1 MWADNNETMNASD
14 FKSCGARMKSKRT
27 LRSAA
32 WFGPTDKDGFIHRSW
47 MRGYPEDVFDGRP
60 VIGICNTWSELTPC
74 NAHFRELADRVKR
87 GVWEAGGFP
96 LEFPVTSLGETNTR
110 PTAMLFRN
118 LVSMDVEESIRSNPI
133 DGVVLL
139 CGCDKTTPSL
149 IMGAASCDVPTVV
162 LSGGPMLN
170 GKFRGKDIGSG
181 TAVWRYDEEVRSGEM
196 SLVQFH
202 EAETCMSRSAG
213 HCMTMGTASTMA
225 CMVEALGLGLPQNAA
240 IPASDSR
247 RLTMAHM
254 IGRRIVE
261 MVHEDLRIS
270 KILTRDAFENAV
282 RVNGAVGGSTNAVLH
297 SLAMAGRTEVEFSLE
312 DWDELGR
319 QVPTVLDL
327 MPSGR
332 FLMEDFYYAGGLP
345 VVLRLLGENGLLHKD
360 ALTVNGKSIWENSKE
375 ATNWNPEVIRP
386 VDNPLAKNGGIVVL
400 RGNLAP
406 DGAVLKP
413 SAASPHLLKHRGP
426 AVVFSSIEHYYERIA
441 DPNLEV
447 DENSVLVM
455 QNCGPCGYPGMPEV
469 GNMGL
474 PAKVLKA
481 GFKDMVR
488 ISDARM
494 SGTAYG
500 TVVLHVAPEA
510 AVGGPLAL
518 VKDGDMIELDVE
530 NRRLHLDVCDE
541 ELATR
546 RAAWRKPVPAMKG
559 GYQQLYVEHVTQA
572 DKGVDFDFLKGCR
585 GSAVPRESH

>member
-1 MWADNNETMNASD
+1 
-14 FKSCGARMKSKRT
+14 
-27 LRSAA
+27 
-32 WFGPTDKDGFIHRSW
+32 

-74 NAHFRELADRVKR
+74 NSHFRDLAERVKR

-118 LVSMDVEESIRSNPI
+118 LVSMDVEETIRANPL

-149 IMGAASCDVPTVV
+149 MMGAASVDLPTIV

-181 TAVWRYDEEVRSGEM
+181 TDTWRFSEEVRSCEM
-196 SLVQFH
+196 SLVEFR

-225 CMVEALGLGLPQNAA
+225 CMVEALGMGLPQNAA
-240 IPASDSR
+240 IPAPDSR
-247 RLTMAHM
+247 RATMAHLV
-254 IGRRIVE
+254 GRRIVE
-261 MVHEDLRIS
+261 MVREDLRIS
-270 KILTRDAFENAV
+270 KILTREAFENAV
-282 RVNGAVGGSTNAVLH
+282 RVNGAIGGSTNAVLH
-297 SLAMAGRTEVEFSLE
+297 ALALAGRVEVGFTLE
-312 DWDELGR
+312 DWNELGR
-319 QVPTVLDL
+319 SVPTVLDV

-360 ALTVNGKSIWENSKE
+360 ALTVNGKTIWENSKD
-375 ATNWNPEVIRP
+375 ATNWNAEVIRP
-386 VDNPLAKNGGIVVL
+386 VTNALSEHGGIVVL
-400 RGNLAP
+400 KGNLAP

-426 AVVFSSIEHYYERIA
+426 AVVFESIEHYYERIE
-441 DPNLEV
+441 DPELDV
-447 DENSVLVM
+447 DGNSVLVM
-455 QNCGPCGYPGMPEV
+455 KNCGPCGYPGMPEV

-474 PAKVLKA
+474 PPKVLKQ
-481 GFKDMVR
+481 GVKDMVR

-500 TVVLHVAPEA
+500 TAILHVAPEA
-510 AVGGPLAL
+510 AIGGPLAL
-518 VKDGDMIELDVE
+518 VCDGDMIELDVE
-530 NRRLHLDVCDE
+530 NRRLHLDVSEE
-541 ELATR
+541 ELAKR
-546 RAAWRKPVPAMKG
+546 RAAWKKPESAMSS
-559 GYQQLYVEHVTQA
+559 GYQHLYVTHVTQA
-572 DKGVDFDFLKGCR
+572 DRGVDFDFLIGCR
-585 GSAVPRESH
+585 GAGVPRESH